1 MALTAQHILTHPA
14 LDACVRRQAQALLL
28 AHQASPRAAS
38 PFATQQR
45 WLMSQAA
52 LAHYFRNEAHRPGSG
67 VMAERFCD
75 LVLRH
80 GLASRNTAAA
90 FINQMLKYGIVRHIA
105 GSEGKRSR
113 PFEPSQQALALLLNW
128 LAIHLATL
136 DGLDGG
142 QRSAAL
148 VAQPELLGRV
158 QPRIADS
165 LLASSEVCK
174 PTKTFSLFTWVND
187 GGVVMDRL
195 IAGCRREDG
204 EAAPCPIAAGPGRMV
219 TDVTS
224 VSQLAQNLNLS
235 RTQLGRKIAAAE
247 AMGSMGW
254 SGTRGR
260 SRLWVSDGFRHEYHN
275 GPGPQAGGDRRRP
288 GDLLRRQRHPGSRRC
303 QIGVTPWARADVTIF
318 GGRLFLRQRV
328 LCDPITPLYHCPFEA
343 GSAQNRSLGVNRL
356 LAKNAVPTSVPR
368 QCPEFP

>member
-1 MALTAQHILTHPA
+1 MAMTVPQILTHPT
-14 LDACVRRQAQALLL
+14 LGDCVRRQARALLL

-52 LAHYFRNEAHRPGSG
+52 LAQYFRNEADQPGSG
-67 VMAERFCD
+67 VLAERFCD
-75 LVLRH
+75 LVQRH

-90 FINQMLKYGIVRHIA
+90 FINEMLKYGIVRHMA

-113 PFEPSQQALALLLNW
+113 PFEPSPPALTLLLQW

-148 VAQPELLGRV
+148 GAQPALLGRV
-158 QPRIADS
+158 QPVIADS

-187 GGVVMDRL
+187 GGIVMDRL
-195 IAGCRREDG
+195 IAGCRHEDG
-204 EAAPCPIAAGPGRMV
+204 EAGPGRAA

-247 AMGSMGW
+247 VMGSMGW

-260 SRLWVSDGFRHEYHN
+260 SRLWISDGFRHEYHTA
-275 GPGPQAGGDRRRP
+275 QAVKLASID
-288 GDLLRRQRHPGSRRC
+288 
-303 QIGVTPWARADVTIF
+303 AA
-318 GGRLFLRQRV
+318 
-328 LCDPITPLYHCPFEA
+328 FEA
-343 GSAQNRSLGVNRL
+343 CFEGGSELDL
-356 LAKNAVPTSVPR
+356 DDAKSA
-368 QCPEFP
+368 